1 MDCQSPKPRL
11 REQFRAV
18 MRLNH
23 YSIRTEKSDWYWIRY
38 FIRFHQM
45 RHPLELGPFEVN
57 AFLSWLATDRKVAAA
72 TQNLALNAIVFLY
85 ARVLEQPLGEI
96 GETVRV
102 KRPPRRPVVLTHAEA
117 VGIIDLLSQPY
128 QLMASLMYGAGL
140 RVVETA
146 RLRIKDIDFDQQ
158 IITVRDGKGGK
169 DRTTLLPGSLVESLK
184 QRKQRV
190 FSAWKDQE
198 GSFAAPV
205 SLPFALRRK
214 YPAASRSIE
223 WQWLFPSNSLC
234 LDEDGNGVRH
244 HVHVSSIQRA
254 VKIAV
259 GQAGIGKPAGCHTFR
274 HTFATELLRRG
285 SDIRTVQTLLGH
297 ADVRTTQIYTHVL
310 GQGFAG
316 VRSPLG

>member
-1 MDCQSPKPRL
+1 MDSVSPKPRL

-18 MRLNH
+18 IRVNH
-23 YSIRTEKSDWYWIRY
+23 YSIRTEKSYWYWIRY
-38 FIRFHQM
+38 FIRFNQM
-45 RHPLELGPFEVN
+45 RHPLELGPAEVN
-57 AFLSWLATDRKVAAA
+57 AFLSWLATDRQVAAA

-85 ARVLEQPLGEI
+85 ARVLEQPLGDI

-102 KRPPRRPVVLTHAEA
+102 KRPPRLPVVLTHTEA
-117 VGIIDLLSQPY
+117 MSIIGQLTQPY

-146 RLRIKDIDFDQQ
+146 RLRVKDIDFSRQ

-169 DRTTLLPGSLVESLK
+169 DRTTLLPTSLIEPLQ
-184 QRKQRV
+184 QRKQRIAV
-190 FSAWKDQE
+190 AWKGQE
-198 GSFAAPV
+198 GIFVTPV

-214 YPAASRSIE
+214 YPAASRSFE
-223 WQWLFPSNSLC
+223 WQWLFPSSNLS
-234 LDEDGNGVRH
+234 LDEDGNSVRH
-244 HVHVSSIQRA
+244 HIHVSSIQRA
-254 VKIAV
+254 VKVAV
-259 GQAGIGKPAGCHTFR
+259 GAASVGKPAGCHTFR
-274 HTFATELLRRG
+274 HTFATELLSRG

-310 GQGFAG
+310 GQAFAG

>member
-1 MDCQSPKPRL
+1 MDSVPPRPRL
-11 REQFRAV
+11 RDQFRAV
-18 MRLNH
+18 IRVNH
-23 YSIRTEKSDWYWIRY
+23 YSIRTEKSYWYWIRY

-45 RHPLELGPFEVN
+45 RHPLELGPAEVN
-57 AFLSWLATDRKVAAA
+57 AFLSWLATDRQVAAA

-85 ARVLEQPLGEI
+85 ARVLEQPLGDI
-96 GETVRV
+96 GETIRV
-102 KRPPRRPVVLTHAEA
+102 KRPPRLPVVLTHTEA
-117 VGIIDLLSQPY
+117 MHIIGRLSQPY

-146 RLRIKDIDFDQQ
+146 RLRVKDIDFSRQ

-169 DRTTLLPGSLVESLK
+169 DRTTLLPASLIEPL
-184 QRKQRV
+184 QERKQRI
-190 FSAWKDQE
+190 FAAWKSQE
-198 GSFAAPV
+198 GIFVAPV

-214 YPAASRSIE
+214 YPAASQSFE
-223 WQWLFPSNSLC
+223 WQWLFPSSNLC
-234 LDEDGNGVRH
+234 LDEDRSSVRH

-254 VKIAV
+254 VKVAV
-259 GQAGIGKPAGCHTFR
+259 GAAAIGKPAGCHTFR

-285 SDIRTVQTLLGH
+285 NDIRTVQTLLGH

-316 VRSPLG
+316 VQSPLG